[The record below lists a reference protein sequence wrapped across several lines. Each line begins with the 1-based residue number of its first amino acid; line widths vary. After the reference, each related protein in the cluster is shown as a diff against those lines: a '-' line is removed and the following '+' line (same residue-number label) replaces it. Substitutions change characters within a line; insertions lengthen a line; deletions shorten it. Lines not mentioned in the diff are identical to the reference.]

1 MGDVTPRQI
10 RIRDAVPGDAL
21 SLAQLTIMAGHGLH
35 EIFYG
40 GLIAG
45 KSTAEIIAERRIR
58 NPTNFSS
65 LAWWRVAIDG
75 QGQTL
80 GALNSFPHLVFAA
93 SAPDPLLTAERQ
105 AVAGSITELEASAT
119 GTYYI
124 NIIAVVPER
133 RSGGIGAALM
143 AEGVR
148 LASLAGFG
156 QLALSTF
163 EADVRLLDFYRRHGF
178 KIADTR
184 PIEPHPG
191 LDYGGNWALMTR
203 SLSET

>member
-21 SLAQLTIMAGHGLH
+21 TLAQLTIMAGHGLH

-40 GLIAG
+40 GLVAG

-58 NPTNFSS
+58 NPANFSS
-65 LAWWRVAIDG
+65 LAWWRVAIDR

-80 GALNSFPHLVFAA
+80 GALNSFPHEVFERSTA
-93 SAPDPLLTAERQ
+93 DPLLTGKRL

-119 GTYYI
+119 GTFYI
-124 NIIAVVPER
+124 NIIAVMPESR
-133 RSGGIGAALM
+133 GGGIGAALM
-143 AEGVR
+143 AEGER
-148 LASLAGFG
+148 LALHSGFRRM
-156 QLALSTF
+156 ALSTF
-163 EADVRLLDFYRRHGF
+163 EADARLLEFYRRHGF
-178 KIADTR
+178 EIADTR

-191 LDYGGNWALMTR
+191 LDYDGNWALMTR
-203 SLSET
+203 DLSGT

>member
-1 MGDVTPRQI
+1 MDEVTPQQI
-10 RIRDAVPGDAL
+10 RIRDAVPEDAL
-21 SLAQLTIMAGHGLH
+21 TLAQLTIIAGHGLH
-35 EIFYG
+35 EILYG

-58 NPTNFSS
+58 NPANFSA
-65 LAWWRVAIDG
+65 LAWWRVAMDG

-80 GALNSFPHLVFAA
+80 GALNSFPHAIFERSTA
-93 SAPDPLLTAERQ
+93 DPLLTGKRL

-124 NIIAVVPER
+124 NIIAVTPER
-133 RSGGIGAALM
+133 RGGGIGAALM
-143 AEGVR
+143 AEGER
-148 LASLAGFG
+148 LALHSRFSRM
-156 QLALSTF
+156 ALSTF
-163 EADVRLLDFYRRHGF
+163 EADTRLLEFYRQHGF
-178 KIADTR
+178 EISDTR

-203 SLSET
+203 TLNN